1 MNRETMY
8 WKLAWDTFHL
18 QVFDYEGDVGRIN
31 DWIKKESF
39 DVRSILEI
47 GCGAG
52 RYLISLEKLGY
63 KCVGVDK
70 DIDILEYTKQFVLKR
85 ETGIKLMQGD
95 ILRKIP
101 SILKSKFD
109 LVLVKHLSFSLSDL
123 GKVLDYA
130 KKALTLDGPRLL
142 VFDFLVANRDSLD
155 KNILSIDSA
164 VKDTLFLVRL
174 NQIEL
179 REQFN
184 EYCWKEIYIV
194 RDAQSGFTV
203 TKTNQRS
210 LWFISRDDL
219 EKLLRDKGIKVENEI
234 EEVTGVNN
242 LKGVTIYGRFS

>member
-1 MNRETMY
+1 MNQETIY

-31 DWIKKESF
+31 DWIEKENF
-39 DVRSILEI
+39 DIRSILEI

-70 DIDILEYTKQFVLKR
+70 DIDILEYAKQFVLKN
-85 ETGIKLMQGD
+85 ETDIKLMQGD
-95 ILRKIP
+95 VLRKIH

-109 LVLVKHLSFSLSDL
+109 LVLAKHLSFSLSDL

-142 VFDFLVANRDSLD
+142 VFDFLVASGDSLD

-164 VKDTLFLVRL
+164 VKDNFFLVRL
-174 NQIEL
+174 NQMKL
-179 REQFN
+179 REKFN
-184 EYCWKEIYIV
+184 KYCWEEVYII
-194 RDAQSGFTV
+194 REAQSGFTV

-219 EKLLRDKGIKVENEI
+219 EKLLTDKGIKVENEL
-234 EEVTGVNN
+234 EEITGVNN